1 MILGIHVGVDIIT
14 IGKFWLSHKKNSL
27 VNMITSAVP
36 WSIWKLRNEL
46 CFQRTGWKSMD
57 ILFYKIHGLLQNSTG
72 QRMASP
78 VG

>member
-1 MILGIHVGVDIIT
+1 MISDILGIQVGVDIIT

-27 VNMITSAVP
+27 VNMITSAVL

-57 ILFYKIHGLLQNSTG
+57 ILFY
-72 QRMASP
+72 
-78 VG
+78 